1 MASSLAVQSSPT
13 QTASFFMSS
22 SSLSRCSFAH
32 TSLSFNGPRTRIA
45 PRNTIK
51 CDISEPLN
59 FVNGKPTIPVLN
71 DRTLPKLLE
80 YPRLGKTVSR
90 KDIRLKLFSGTANP
104 SLSQEIARY
113 MGLELGNI
121 NIKRFADGEIYV
133 KLQESVRGCDVFLLQ
148 PTCPPANENL
158 MELLVMIDA
167 CRRASAKNITAVIP
181 YFGYARADRKASFI
195 SCLFSTSIQIE
206 FCCRQH
212 LTQGRES
219 IAAKLV
225 ANLITEAGANRI
237 LACDLHSGQSMG
249 YFDIPVDH
257 VYGQPVI
264 LDYLASKRIYS
275 NDLVVV
281 SPDVGGVARARAF
294 AKKLSDAPLA
304 IVDKRR
310 HGHNVAEVMNL
321 IGDVKGKVAVMVDD
335 MIDTAG
341 TIAKGAALLHEE
353 GAREVYACCTH
364 AVFSPPAIERLSS
377 GLFQEVI
384 ITNTIPVAEKNYFPQ
399 LTVLSVANLLGE
411 TIWRVH
417 DDCSVSSIFQ

>member
-1 MASSLAVQSSPT
+1 MSSLLHHSYCSSSPLT
-13 QTASFFMSS
+13 SRSYLKLNFFPSSRIPASQNGV
-22 SSLSRCSFAH
+22 RCN
-32 TSLSFNGPRTRIA
+32 LV
-45 PRNTIK
+45 
-51 CDISEPLN
+51 EPLK
-59 FVNGKPTIPVLN
+59 FENGKPYTSYLSSSTTTDQATTATATTPSISNAPYSEN
-71 DRTLPKLLE
+71 AHDT
-80 YPRLGKTVSR
+80 RLR
-90 KDIRLKLFSGTANP
+90 IFSGTANP
-104 SLSQEIARY
+104 ALSQEIACY
-113 MGLELGNI
+113 MGLELGKI
-121 NIKRFADGEIYV
+121 KIKRFADGEIYV
-133 KLQESVRGCDVFLLQ
+133 QLQESVRGCDVYLVQ

-158 MELLVMIDA
+158 MELLIMIDA

-181 YFGYARADRKASFI
+181 YFGYARADRK
-195 SCLFSTSIQIE
+195 
-206 FCCRQH
+206 
-212 LTQGRES
+212 TQGRES

-225 ANLITEAGANRI
+225 ANLITEAGANRV

-264 LDYLASKRIYS
+264 LDYLASKYICS
-275 NDLVVV
+275 DDLVVV

-341 TIAKGAALLHEE
+341 TISKGAVLLHQE
-353 GAREVYACCTH
+353 GAREVYACSTH

-384 ITNTIPVAEKNYFPQ
+384 ITNTIPVLEQNYFPQ
-399 LTVLSVANLLGE
+399 LTILSVANLLGE

-417 DDCSVSSIFQ
+417 DDCSGGFEPYSSLGID

>member
-1 MASSLAVQSSPT
+1 MFIFLAGQNDGMLYSCNHGFFSLEE
-13 QTASFFMSS
+13 MSIQQLIAEVHPFHHS
-22 SSLSRCSFAH
+22 HSVVSHVVC
-32 TSLSFNGPRTRIA
+32 NGLEGPIEEIA
-45 PRNTIK
+45 NY
-51 CDISEPLN
+51 L
-59 FVNGKPTIPVLN
+59 GLG
-71 DRTLPKLLE
+71 
-80 YPRLGKTVSR
+80 LGKI
-90 KDIRLKLFSGTANP
+90 K
-104 SLSQEIARY
+104 
-113 MGLELGNI
+113 
-121 NIKRFADGEIYV
+121 IKRFADGEIYV
-133 KLQESVRGCDVFLLQ
+133 QLQESVRGCDVFLVQ

-181 YFGYARADRKASFI
+181 YFGYARADRKS
-195 SCLFSTSIQIE
+195 
-206 FCCRQH
+206 
-212 LTQGRES
+212 QGRES

-225 ANLITEAGANRI
+225 ANLITEAGANRV
-237 LACDLHSGQSMG
+237 LSCDLHSGQSMG

-264 LDYLASKRIYS
+264 LDYLASKTFCS

-310 HGHNVAEVMNL
+310 YGHNVAEVMNL
-321 IGDVKGKVAVMVDD
+321 IGDVRGKVAVMVDD

-353 GAREVYACCTH
+353 GAREVYACSTH

-384 ITNTIPVAEKNYFPQ
+384 ITNTIPVLEKKSFPNLLYSQLQTCSEKLYGVFMMIALPPAIERLSSGLFQEVIITNTIPVLEKKSFPQ

-417 DDCSVSSIFQ
+417 DDCSVVYEPYSSLDID